1 MALKLEKLPN
11 NVYLL
16 TLTGDGEH
24 RFTPSS
30 IPEIVAALDE
40 VEKDPQAAALV
51 TTGEGRFYS
60 NGLSL
65 SLVNKTSREN
75 LELLDTFHDL
85 LKKML
90 TYPIPTVAAVSGHA
104 VAGGCMLALAHD
116 YSVMRSDKGYMF
128 LSEVDIGL
136 SFTPGML
143 ALISCKLPVRTYHK
157 AVLSIDI
164 QARQLKRQAWCML
177 PAQMLTPHYKKLSK

>member
-1 MALKLEKLPN
+1 MAVKLEKLPN

-75 LELLDTFHDL
+75 LVSSFHGIHHPTLFSILD
-85 LKKML
+85 
-90 TYPIPTVAAVSGHA
+90 
-104 VAGGCMLALAHD
+104 
-116 YSVMRSDKGYMF
+116 
-128 LSEVDIGL
+128 
-136 SFTPGML
+136 
-143 ALISCKLPVRTYHK
+143 
-157 AVLSIDI
+157 
-164 QARQLKRQAWCML
+164 
-177 PAQMLTPHYKKLSK
+177 SKFCL